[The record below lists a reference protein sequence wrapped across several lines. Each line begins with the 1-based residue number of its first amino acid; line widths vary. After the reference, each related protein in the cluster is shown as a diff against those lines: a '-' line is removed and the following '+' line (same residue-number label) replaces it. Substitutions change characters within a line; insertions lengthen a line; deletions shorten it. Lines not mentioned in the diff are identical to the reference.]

1 MAKDKLLR
9 QIALLHESKN
19 NIILAIK
26 MYYNFLEK
34 CIQWP
39 PNEVDIR
46 LYITA
51 LDFKWA
57 GKDWMS
63 LADPGEAGAALQTPQ
78 CLIH

>member
-1 MAKDKLLR
+1 
-9 QIALLHESKN
+9 
-19 NIILAIK
+19 

-34 CIQWP
+34 CIYWP

-63 LADPGEAGAALQTPQ
+63 LADPGEAGAALQTP
-78 CLIH
+78 